1 MKVLVLYTRLAG
13 YFMAC
18 IRELSKHVAEIHIV
32 CKPPDNNAPFN
43 FEYPENVFIHTRTS
57 FSNQSLLRF
66 VETLQPSVITSS
78 GWRDL
83 GYLKVCKLMHGKIP
97 TVLLMDNKWRN
108 SLKQRIFCG
117 FSHKWLT
124 SVFSSVW
131 VPGPSQKL
139 YASYLGFKPE
149 AVFEGLLSADSEF
162 FRQYALYRLEAG
174 IFPQRFLFIG
184 RYKKEKGIDLL
195 IRAFIELQN
204 EQPNNW
210 ELWCAGTGPLVN
222 KIVPHPKI
230 RHLGFVQPQHMHNL
244 LEKTGVFILPSR
256 FEPWGVVVQEM
267 AVAGFPLIVSS
278 EVGAAVN
285 FVDKNNGYV
294 FVNKN
299 VESLK
304 VAMKN
309 IIGMNNQQLKQMAG
323 NSAQIGLSHTTQK
336 WVETIFKII
345 NRQGEG

>member
-18 IRELSKHVAEIHIV
+18 MRELSKHVTEIHIV

-57 FSNQSLLRF
+57 FTNQSLLRF

-97 TVLLMDNKWRN
+97 TVLLMDNQWRN
-108 SLKQRIFCG
+108 SLKQRAFCL

-124 SVFSSVW
+124 SVFTSVW
-131 VPGPSQKL
+131 VPGPSQKM
-139 YASYLGFKPE
+139 YTVKLGFKPV
-149 AVFEGLLSADSEF
+149 AVFEGLLSADTDF
-162 FRQYALYRLEAG
+162 FRQYTMYRLEAG

-195 IRAFIELQN
+195 IRAFIELQK

-285 FVDKNNGYV
+285 FVDNNNGYV

-304 VAMKN
+304 LAMKS
-309 IIGMNNQQLKQMAG
+309 IIDMNNQQLKQMAG

-345 NRQGEG
+345 KRQGVV